1 MRGLLKWFTD
11 RWPVYPLRDLLL
23 KEEIPGG
30 ASFAYTIGSSVL
42 MIFTLQI
49 VTGIFQL
56 FYYVPTVDHAYNSVS
71 YLRTEVPFGW
81 LIHNMH
87 YWGAQAM
94 VFLVVL
100 HVMRVYVWGAYKKTP
115 LTWFIGIAL
124 ILITMAMSLTGAPL
138 IWDQTGYWAGEVSS
152 SVAGEVP
159 VVGGIQKIILLGGE
173 TMGQMALSRFFAFHI
188 WVLAP
193 LLALLI
199 GAHMAA
205 FRTSG
210 VGGPW
215 AEDKRR
221 HTGPFWPD
229 QAFKD
234 VLIGSAVF
242 FCMITL
248 SVFFP
253 VAFSGSADTLNTS
266 YIPKP
271 EWNFLFLYQGLKYF
285 KGPLEPIG
293 AAAIPTVFIILLLAV
308 PIIDRYPERNP
319 LRRPVAMA
327 CLVLYMGVLAV
338 LTIIGYLSPG
348 LAQMPAAAP
357 GPSVRSSSQTR
368 EGTVKA
374 GSQTQ
379 LSPGAKEGEELFRSQ
394 GCIGCHKVRGRGGSA
409 GPELSGDTLKDKSR
423 QWLIDQIMNP
433 ASHFP
438 KTIMPP
444 FKGLSNEQ
452 LNDLVSFLTGLT
464 QGSPAAVTPQHD
476 VQKGAQGTGN
486 TSGSAG
492 KKGLRDAPSGVEGP
506 PSEEKAPEKT
516 TGKAAFIIGS
526 AENGANL
533 FKDECVSCHGPEG
546 KGGVPNPGSDDG
558 TVPPL
563 NPIDRKLYDKDPKVF
578 VANIDRIIQHGS
590 VPEGP
595 HPVLHMPDWGDSR
608 SLTQQKIANLEAYIL
623 KLNGVDRAQL
633 VHPGMEPRSFYLL
646 VVIVYALV
654 MLLLAGL
661 WSKRSKQTG

>member
-23 KEEIPGG
+23 REEIPGG

-115 LTWFIGIAL
+115 LTWFIGVAL
-124 ILITMAMSLTGAPL
+124 ILITMALSLTGAPL
-138 IWDQTGYWAGEVSS
+138 IWDQAGYWAGEVSS

-173 TMGQMALSRFFAFHI
+173 TMGQLALSRFFAFHI

-229 QAFKD
+229 QTFKD
-234 VLIGSAVF
+234 ALIGSVVF

-253 VAFSGSADTLNTS
+253 VAFTGSADTLNTS

-293 AAAIPTVFIILLLAV
+293 AAAIPTGFIILLLAV

-319 LRRPVAMA
+319 LRRPIAMA

-338 LTIIGYLSPG
+338 LTIIGYMSPG
-348 LAQMPAAAP
+348 LAQMPAASP
-357 GPSVRSSSQTR
+357 GPSVRSSSQAR

-374 GSQTQ
+374 GSQAQ

-394 GCIGCHKVRGRGGSA
+394 GCIGCHKVRGQGGSA
-409 GPELSGDTLKDKSR
+409 GPELSGDTLKGKSR
-423 QWLIDQIMNP
+423 QWLIDQITNP
-433 ASHFP
+433 ASHFS

-452 LNDLVSFLTGLT
+452 LNSLVSYLTGLT
-464 QGSPAAVTPQHD
+464 QDSPAAVTPQHD
-476 VQKGAQGTGN
+476 VGKGTQGIGDTSAGAGQKGR
-486 TSGSAG
+486 
-492 KKGLRDAPSGVEGP
+492 RDAPSGVEGP
-506 PSEEKAPEKT
+506 PSEEEALKET

-546 KGGVPNPGSDDG
+546 KGGVQNPGSDDG

-563 NPIDRKLYDKDPKVF
+563 SPIDRKLYDKDAKVF

-595 HPVLHMPDWGDSR
+595 HPVLHMPAWGDSR

-646 VVIVYALV
+646 VVIVYVLV

-661 WSKRSKQTG
+661 WSKRSGRTG